1 MLSLVWT
8 SPGISWTLSKASIQ
22 RFMIATLYR
31 ERFYFTVLLAIG
43 IHAVL
48 VLGIR
53 FEKEP
58 LKATTEPLA
67 IELQQGGD
75 ALTLDGAAT
84 TPNNDSSPS
93 DPLPQRISDQQIS
106 NLADSVPESDPSP
119 APSSALSPAPVASK
133 KAGPP
138 PLKTLDTRQLAEQI
152 VLFDQQA
159 RQTRGDARTRDLSAT
174 GAPSAAEAAYLAMW
188 RRKCERLGG
197 NNYPAGRLQG
207 ELTLRVSIHHSG
219 QLLDVRLLRSSGHE
233 ALDAAALKTVRQA
246 APYQPFNVDMRKR
259 YDELTFTR
267 TWQFSRSGSFIN

>member
-1 MLSLVWT
+1 MLNLVWT
-8 SPGISWTLSKASIQ
+8 SPGISWTLSQASVK
-22 RFMIATLYR
+22 RPVFKTLSR
-31 ERFYFTVLLAIG
+31 DRFYFTALLAIG

-53 FEKEP
+53 FEQEP
-58 LKATTEPLA
+58 RKASTEPLA

-75 ALTLDGAAT
+75 ALTLDGVAI
-84 TPNNDSSPS
+84 TPNNDPSQSSP
-93 DPLPQRISDQQIS
+93 PLERKSDQQTF
-106 NLADSVPESDPSP
+106 NLADSAPEPEPSIAPSP
-119 APSSALSPAPVASK
+119 APPAPKETA
-133 KAGPP
+133 PP
-138 PLKTLDTRQLAEQI
+138 PLKALNTRQMVEQI

-159 RQTRGDARTRDLSAT
+159 RQTRGDARRRDLSMK
-174 GAPSAAEAAYLAMW
+174 GAPSAEEAAYLAML
-188 RRKCERLGG
+188 RRKCERIGG
-197 NNYPAGRLQG
+197 NNYPTGSSQG
-207 ELTLRVSIHHSG
+207 ELTLRISIHHSG